1 MDPVNIPIED
11 TIDLHSFSP
20 AEVAGLVE
28 EYIYQA
34 QKKGYRDVRIIH
46 GRGIGVQRRMVRSI
60 LSRHPQVL
68 RYQDA
73 PDHGSTSV
81 VLKPDP
87 SP

>member
-11 TIDLHSFSP
+11 TIDLHSFPP

-46 GRGIGVQRRMVRSI
+46 GRGIGVQRRLIHSI

-68 RYQDA
+68 RYYDA
-73 PDHGSTSV
+73 PDHGSTAI

-87 SP
+87 TS